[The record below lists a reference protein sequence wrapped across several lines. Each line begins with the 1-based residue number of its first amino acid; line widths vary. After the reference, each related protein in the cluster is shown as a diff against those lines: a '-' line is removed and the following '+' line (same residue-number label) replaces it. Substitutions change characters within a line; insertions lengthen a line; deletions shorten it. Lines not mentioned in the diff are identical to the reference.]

1 MTDASNVPQT
11 PQTGAPLPCPFCDGE
26 IDVLSTQDQPA
37 PWWWFVECD
46 VCYARGPREAT
57 KAAAIASWNSRRAS
71 PPEERPPTIKSGKL
85 DGACVHGASVCEP
98 CAYDRGVADTRAEER
113 SFRTSQIGGVLID
126 AAAAPEERCTCREV
140 MPQDVDDL
148 CPHCA
153 GRYIRGDIAGRKAAA
168 EERGE
173 RGGAAELRE
182 AIQAAIIYLNEQCEC
197 DQGDGF
203 DDPPDRCGNCRHAD
217 ALAALSSGGGAA
229 PGGEREPEAWAA
241 IDKDGITQLAALR
254 CLQCGSHLRPTTA
267 RLPQWR
273 TRNEPHEEAL

>member
-1 MTDASNVPQT
+1 MMAW
-11 PQTGAPLPCPFCDGE
+11 CDGR
-26 IDVLSTQDQPA
+26 STPI
-37 PWWWFVECD
+37 
-46 VCYARGPREAT
+46 YRGSDMFDDKGWT
-57 KAAAIASWNSRRAS
+57 MST
-71 PPEERPPTIKSGKL
+71 PEERPPMIKSGKL
-85 DGACVHGASVCEP
+85 DGACVHGAAVCEP

-229 PGGEREPEAWAA
+229 PGGGEAGYAA
-241 IDKDGITQLAALR
+241 FDKIMATVPRHKCAHGVA
-254 CLQCGSHLRPTTA
+254 
-267 RLPQWR
+267 
-273 TRNEPHEEAL
+273 